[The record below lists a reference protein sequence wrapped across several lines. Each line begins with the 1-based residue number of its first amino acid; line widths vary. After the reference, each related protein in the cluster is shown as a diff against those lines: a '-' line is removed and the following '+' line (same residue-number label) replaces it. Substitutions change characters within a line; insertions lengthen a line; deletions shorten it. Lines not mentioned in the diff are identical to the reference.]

1 MSRPRTPAP
10 TSERLLTI
18 ADVADRCQVSP
29 RSVRRWIDDGRLKVI
44 RLGRS
49 IRVAEGDLAKF
60 LSHCQTSRQRYRM

>member
-1 MSRPRTPAP
+1 MSRPRTPAA
-10 TSERLLTI
+10 ERLLTI

-29 RSVRRWIDDGRLKVI
+29 RSVRRWIDKDRLRVI

-60 LSHCQTSRQRYRM
+60 LSHCQTSK

>member
-1 MSRPRTPAP
+1 MRRPRTPALA
-10 TSERLLTI
+10 SERLLTI

-49 IRVAEGDLAKF
+49 IRVGERDLADF
-60 LSHCQTSRQRYRM
+60 LSHCQISK